1 MTAGDA
7 ARLTASA
14 GACCSESDDDELRS
28 TSATVV
34 NDSRA
39 SRGSVGAVCL
49 LTCYVVAGR
58 SGLVVSA
65 SDCDVRGPRFE
76 SRRRRLYL
84 SRQTLRYTYSLGH
97 GLRTFAV
104 VPRSTQPTTL
114 RGTVKRVSAYGLSNN
129 NNGDGGCG
137 GCGW

>member
-1 MTAGDA
+1 VTAGDA

-39 SRGSVGAVCL
+39 SRGSVGAVSL

-76 SRRRRLYL
+76 SRRRRFVFIATDAAIYIQPGA
-84 SRQTLRYTYSLGH
+84 R
-97 GLRTFAV
+97 AV
-104 VPRSTQPTTL
+104 HL
-114 RGTVKRVSAYGLSNN
+114 F
-129 NNGDGGCG
+129 CG
-137 GCGW
+137 A